1 MFVADKEDSRL
12 AIRVGGVSPSPLM
25 QYHSHLDKSV
35 TASFGDALL
44 ASLTPDGG
52 LWMPNEIPH
61 FTPGQMADLGAMNFA
76 DCAAALAAHFTDD
89 RFDAETLKSL
99 CRDAY
104 SYDVPMMTLGGERLD
119 PAMAPNAD
127 EFVLELFHGPT
138 LAFKDFAARF
148 MGRAASHL
156 MASSGQRRTILVATS
171 GDTGGAIGDAF
182 LDQDGVQV
190 FILFPKGGVSN
201 VQEQQLCTMG
211 GKNSNVR
218 ALSVDGTFDDC
229 QALVKTAFADAE
241 LSKRFDLMSA
251 NSINV
256 GRVIPQSFYYVWASL
271 QAKAAYPTRDLV
283 ISIPSGNLG
292 NLTGGLIARKMG
304 APIDRFVV
312 SHNVNDPFVD
322 YLKDGEYRPRP
333 STPTLSNA
341 MDIGRPNNF
350 PRILSLFDG
359 NLDAIREVCWG
370 VSFDDE
376 TTARHI
382 RRVYTDTGY
391 LMCPHTAVGHM
402 GMRAFRE
409 AHDIDATFLTV
420 GTAHPAKFADSL
432 ETIIREDV
440 PMPAPLAAAFEA
452 KKRVT
457 TIDPTLDALV
467 DQIALV
473 VT

>member
-1 MFVADKEDSRL
+1 
-12 AIRVGGVSPSPLM
+12 M
-25 QYHSHLDKSV
+25 QYHSHLDTNVK
-35 TASFGDALL
+35 ASFGDALL
-44 ASLTPDGG
+44 ASLSPDGG
-52 LWMPNEIPH
+52 VWMPDDIPH
-61 FTPGQMADLGAMNFA
+61 FAPGEMADLGAMDFA

-89 RFDAETLKSL
+89 RFDASTLKHL

-104 SYDVPMMTLGGERLD
+104 RYDVPMVTFAGERLD

-127 EFVLELFHGPT
+127 EYVLELFHGPT

-156 MASSGQRRTILVATS
+156 MASSGQCRTILVATS

-182 LDQDGVQV
+182 LGQDGVQV
-190 FILFPKGGVSN
+190 FIMFPKGGVSK
-201 VQEQQLCTMG
+201 VQEQQLCTIG
-211 GKNSNVR
+211 GKNSNVQ

-229 QALVKTAFADAE
+229 QALVKSAFADSS
-241 LSKRFDLMSA
+241 LSNRFDLMSA

-271 QAKAAYPTRDLV
+271 QAKAAYPQRDLV

-304 APIDRFVV
+304 IPIDRFVV

-359 NLDAIREVCWG
+359 DLDAIRTVCWG
-370 VSFDDE
+370 ASFDDE
-376 TTARHI
+376 ATARHI
-382 RRVYTDTGY
+382 RRIYTDTGY
-391 LMCPHTAVGHM
+391 LICPHTAVGYM
-402 GMRAFRE
+402 GMRAYRE

-432 ETIIREDV
+432 ETIICEDV
-440 PMPAPLAAAFEA
+440 MMPAALAAAFKA

-457 TIDPTLDALV
+457 TIEPTLDALAE
-467 DQIALV
+467 QIASV
-473 VT
+473 AS